1 MSYTEEEINKY
12 LNILYNY
19 NKPMQQITPKS
30 KCLGCPNNKSF
41 TIDSSLKIC
50 NECGVSNGHVLGLF
64 DVKDLDR
71 LYYRKKSIYH
81 RKYHY
86 EKKVNE
92 ISKRI
97 NLTDEEKCK
106 LYDKL
111 IKIDNNMMEI
121 LNKQYLRKRMIN
133 INYLTKKIL
142 EEMGCE
148 KYKLIEVKISSI
160 TFEIYEKWWDS
171 YKELK

>member
-1 MSYTEEEINKY
+1 MRLKVVQIAQI
-12 LNILYNY
+12 LNFGY
-19 NKPMQQITPKS
+19 
-30 KCLGCPNNKSF
+30 
-41 TIDSSLKIC
+41 KIC
-50 NECGVSNGHVLGLF
+50 VKCGTENGHVLGLF

-97 NLTDEEKCK
+97 NLTDEEKFK

-111 IKIDNNMMEI
+111 TKIDNHMMEI
-121 LNKQYLRKRMIN
+121 LKKQYLRKRMIN
-133 INYLTKKIL
+133 IIYLIKKIL

-148 KYKLIEVKISSI
+148 KYKLIELKISSI

-171 YKELK
+171 YKELAK